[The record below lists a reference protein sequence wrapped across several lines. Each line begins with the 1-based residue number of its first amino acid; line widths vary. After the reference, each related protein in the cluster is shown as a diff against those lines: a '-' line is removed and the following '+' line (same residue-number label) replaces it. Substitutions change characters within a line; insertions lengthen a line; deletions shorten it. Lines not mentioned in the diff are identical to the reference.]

1 MSAARSSYNN
11 HPIPANGQR
20 IEFRNGQFIIPDRP
34 IIPFVEG
41 DGTGRDIWKASRRVF
56 DAAVEKAYGG
66 KREVAWYEVYAGEK
80 AFEMFK
86 EWMPQ
91 DTVDNPVI
99 CNKGDNAHAG
109 AAGAK
114 EGIALE
120 GCCFILHL
128 PQGYCHWCRWSW
140 ARVCLRRC
148 R

>member
-91 DTVDNPVI
+91 DTVEAI
-99 CNKGDNAHAG
+99 KELNAQL
-109 AAGAK
+109 AARERELNLLRQEKDAQIEELK
-114 EGIALE
+114 RRIERLE
-120 GCCFILHL
+120 SSGGQK
-128 PQGYCHWCRWSW
+128 QGRD
-140 ARVCLRRC
+140 
-148 R
+148 

>member
-34 IIPFVEG
+34 IIPFVQG
-41 DGTGRDIWKASRRVF
+41 DGTGRDIGKASRRVF

-91 DTVDNPVI
+91 DTGEAANGVCVASKRPV
-99 CNKGDNAHAG
+99 
-109 AAGAK
+109 
-114 EGIALE
+114 
-120 GCCFILHL
+120 
-128 PQGYCHWCRWSW
+128 
-140 ARVCLRRC
+140 
-148 R
+148 